1 VSHPLHPA
9 VVHFPIAAW
18 TLATIADVAHPW
30 LGAPAWTFAAWLLL
44 VGAAGALAA
53 MATGLA
59 QFVKLPA
66 DDPRARNV
74 MHHMTF
80 VLLAFACYATSLLLR
95 VHDLQIGE
103 AVRRAPAT
111 AAIAMDLAGLV
122 LLLAGGWLGGRLV
135 YEQGIGVS
143 REQ

>member
-1 VSHPLHPA
+1 MD
-9 VVHFPIAAW
+9 
-18 TLATIADVAHPW
+18 LATIADVAHPW

-44 VGAAGALAA
+44 VGAAGRAGRDG
-53 MATGLA
+53 TGLA

-80 VLLAFACYATSLLLR
+80 RAASPSRATPPACCCACMTCRS
-95 VHDLQIGE
+95 GE

-111 AAIAMDLAGLV
+111 AAIAMDVAGLV
-122 LLLAGGWLGGRLV
+122 LLLAGGWARRAP
-135 YEQGIGVS
+135 GV
-143 REQ
+143 RAGHRRVARTIAV